1 MSLNPAPRNGYPY
14 RQYKLDEHNKWH
26 APDGKIV
33 KEVEVMD
40 HAKELRRAA
49 LAHAHDSE
57 ALEAQLQC
65 LIYQMERL
73 AVELADTQ
81 LSAKT
86 AFKEASRL
94 QTLLWVQEED
104 SKNPEGRPLLRDLV
118 QID

>member
-94 QTLLWVQEED
+94 ETLLWVH
-104 SKNPEGRPLLRDLV
+104 NPEGHPLSRDLV
-118 QID
+118 RID